1 MKLKSE
7 VDMEEKGSYIARTEG
22 AVVVDYET
30 SKFFEAN
37 EAGAILLK
45 NLKKE
50 TTIEALADIIYAEF
64 EVDKE
69 TALKDVKEFVSK
81 LEKLGLIEE

>member
-1 MKLKSE
+1 
-7 VDMEEKGSYIARTEG
+7 MEEKGSYIARTEG
-22 AVVVDYET
+22 AVVVDYDT

-37 EAGAILLK
+37 ETGSLLLK
-45 NLKKE
+45 NLKKD
-50 TTIEALADIIYAEF
+50 TTIEALVDVIYEEF

-81 LEKLGLIEE
+81 LEKFGLMEE